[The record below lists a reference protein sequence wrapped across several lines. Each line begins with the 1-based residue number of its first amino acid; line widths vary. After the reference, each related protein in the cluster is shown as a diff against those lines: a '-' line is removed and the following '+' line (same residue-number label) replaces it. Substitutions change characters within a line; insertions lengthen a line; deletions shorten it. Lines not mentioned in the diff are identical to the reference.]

1 MKIDELNNRIHL
13 GNSGTSPVQNPTVNI
28 PGMPNI
34 QPPISPTLPNPAP
47 ISNSPYSASDPI
59 MLSDLFEQALK
70 DNAKQALRYNEGK
83 LQWSMIDFK
92 SLEGMVRVLEMGARK
107 YSKDNW
113 KLGMPVTQVC
123 ESLMRHLFA
132 YMSGEDTDPESGESH
147 MSHVLVN
154 AMFVE
159 YIMKER
165 SEFDDRKKN

>member
-1 MKIDELNNRIHL
+1 MKIDELNNRL
-13 GNSGTSPVQNPTVNI
+13 QQGDSGTAPIQNLTINV
-28 PGMPNI
+28 PGMPNNRYVI
-34 QPPISPTLPNPAP
+34 GPANPDSPISP
-47 ISNSPYSASDPI
+47 D
-59 MLSDLFEQALK
+59 DLFEQGLK
-70 DNAKQALRYNEGK
+70 DNQALRYNEGK
-83 LQWSMIDFK
+83 LQWSMLDFK
-92 SLEGMVRVLEMGARK
+92 SLEGMVRVLEMGSRK

-132 YMSGEDTDPESGESH
+132 FMSGENTDPESGESH

-165 SEFDDRKKN
+165 SQFDDRQKG

>member
-1 MKIDELNNRIHL
+1 MKIDELNNRL
-13 GNSGTSPVQNPTVNI
+13 QQNSVTIPIQNINV
-28 PGMPNI
+28 PGMPNNSYTL
-34 QPPISPTLPNPAP
+34 SPDNPT
-47 ISNSPYSASDPI
+47 SPV
-59 MLSDLFEQALK
+59 DLFEQGLK
-70 DNAKQALRYNEGK
+70 DNQALRYNEGK

-92 SLEGMVRVLEMGARK
+92 SLEGMVKVLEMGAQK
-107 YSKDNW
+107 YSRNNW

-132 YMSGEDTDPESGESH
+132 FMSGEDKDPESGESH

-165 SEFDDRKKN
+165 SEFDDRKKD

>member
-1 MKIDELNNRIHL
+1 MKIDELNQRIQP
-13 GNSGTSPVQNPTVNI
+13 GSGTSPVINPTVNVQ
-28 PGMPNI
+28 G
-34 QPPISPTLPNPAP
+34 LPNNSFPLSPANP
-47 ISNSPYSASDPI
+47 TNPTSPV
-59 MLSDLFEQALK
+59 DLFEEGLK

-92 SLEGMVRVLEMGARK
+92 SLEGMVRVLEMGAKK

>member
-1 MKIDELNNRIHL
+1 MKIDELNNRL
-13 GNSGTSPVQNPTVNI
+13 QQNSSTIPIQNINV
-28 PGMPNI
+28 PGMPNNSYT
-34 QPPISPTLPNPAP
+34 ISPANPTNP
-47 ISNSPYSASDPI
+47 TSPV
-59 MLSDLFEQALK
+59 DLFEQGLK
-70 DNAKQALRYNEGK
+70 DNFKQALRYNEGK

-92 SLEGMVRVLEMGARK
+92 SLEGMVRVLEMGAKK

-132 YMSGEDTDPESGESH
+132 YMSGEDKDPESGESH

-165 SEFDDRKKN
+165 NEFDDRKKD

>member
-1 MKIDELNNRIHL
+1 MKIDELNQRIQP
-13 GNSGTSPVQNPTVNI
+13 GSGTAPIQNPITITTPFITSPV
-28 PGMPNI
+28 
-34 QPPISPTLPNPAP
+34 
-47 ISNSPYSASDPI
+47 
-59 MLSDLFEQALK
+59 DLFEQGLR

-92 SLEGMVRVLEMGARK
+92 SLEGMVRVLEMGAKK